1 MVVTNTLEAIAGSM
15 LIFFKVMGTTIP
27 NKPATIIV
35 IIMDIEIIN
44 ESKLSWNHNWTI
56 NALITAKIIPFK
68 IPILNSLRIFC
79 VKLFLVKS
87 FVAKVLTVT
96 AKVCAQKL
104 VAKKIPKSYFT
115 KMSKTNVILNALI
128 RKTQL
133 RLIDS
138 NRQSNEL
145 ANEISILLDQL
156 DSKSPPKKNLLEERI
171 KNIRVNINKIQNS
184 IET

>member
-1 MVVTNTLEAIAGSM
+1 MEDNNKSAIWEPGEIIYEAGSLPKEAY
-15 LIFFKVMGTTIP
+15 LILEGYV
-27 NKPATIIV
+27 N
-35 IIMDIEIIN
+35 IETKDGL
-44 ESKLSWNHNWTI
+44 KLNRLGIGEIFGETS
-56 NALITAKIIPFK
+56 
-68 IPILNSLRIFC
+68 ILLDLPR
-79 VKLFLVKS
+79 
-87 FVAKVLTVT
+87 TVT

-145 ANEISILLDQL
+145 ANGISILLDQL

-171 KNIRVNINKIQNS
+171 KNIRVNINKIQKS